1 MPTANTDEKKGATP
15 RKDVDTSKKAMG
27 GLGEHNL
34 TEHEAKIK
42 RLEAELESGT
52 LNEHNRAERE
62 AKLARLRAEAA
73 AIAVVASVLE
83 ATRMIALM
91 LETPVLSPKP
101 LLTPTGTASH

>member
-27 GLGEHNL
+27 SLGENNL

-73 AIAVVASVLE
+73 AIAVVE

>member
-27 GLGEHNL
+27 SLGEHNL

-73 AIAVVASVLE
+73 AIAVVE